1 MPFRCVSMCLMT
13 MDERL
18 EAMVHSVE
26 LLASMQQTTEKN
38 LNCLTREVRLLLLAS
53 MQQTTEKNLQATEK
67 NLNCLTR
74 EVRLFRQFVL
84 LMGVNIE
91 SRLLNLEGDPEKDG
105 PAA

>member
-1 MPFRCVSMCLMT
+1 

-26 LLASMQQTTEKN
+26 
-38 LNCLTREVRLLLLAS
+38 
-53 MQQTTEKNLQATEK
+53 
-67 NLNCLTR
+67 
-74 EVRLFRQFVL
+74 FRQFVL